1 MIVQLPEFGNMITI
15 INGSDATAELGA
27 GGAGYVIRLGIA
39 MLLED
44 FIADMQDVGGFEDGI
59 LD

>member
-1 MIVQLPEFGNMITI
+1 MITF